1 MFLLATLNY
10 FWQCYPFQGWSLH
23 FSQCC
28 LIKPTCTNLFPPSCF
43 TWRFIILKITHAK
56 EKSYHDQHS
65 IYLFFPFII
74 EVLKCC
80 VKKQMIFYMIAPM
93 QLGLWKD
100 LMVFHLPLIFH
111 FLLPTSF
118 HDFKKI
124 STFFILSWI
133 EIMGLDI
140 SQTSFT
146 FTNSLPISNV
156 NLL

>member
-1 MFLLATLNY
+1 
-10 FWQCYPFQGWSLH
+10 
-23 FSQCC
+23 
-28 LIKPTCTNLFPPSCF
+28 
-43 TWRFIILKITHAK
+43 
-56 EKSYHDQHS
+56 
-65 IYLFFPFII
+65 
-74 EVLKCC
+74 
-80 VKKQMIFYMIAPM
+80 M